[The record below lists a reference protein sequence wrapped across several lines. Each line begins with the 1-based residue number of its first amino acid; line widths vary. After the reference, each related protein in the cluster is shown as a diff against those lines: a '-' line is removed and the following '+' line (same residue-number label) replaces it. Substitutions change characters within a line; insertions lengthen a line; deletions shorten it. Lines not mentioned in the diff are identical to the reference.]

1 MTKPRKFLENI
12 EPFQTDFYRADWRL
26 KLNSN
31 ENIYGI
37 SDLIHNVIK
46 TINKEEIS
54 FYPAYGKL
62 TDKLAKKFE
71 LSKDNILLT
80 NGCDEALKIIMETFI
95 EENDEVL
102 TYNPTFSMPLL
113 YAKAFGGKIKQIE
126 YDENFVFNKD
136 KIIESA
142 TKDTKIIYISTPNNP
157 TGDLVRPSVVE
168 ILAQKLPDILLVVDC
183 TYVNFSQGV
192 VIEDYIDLMKK
203 FNNIIIVKSFSKD
216 YALAGLR
223 IGFALSNENTIK
235 YMKKISSP
243 YNVNSIAMHC
253 AISALND
260 EKRLNEIKELNENA
274 RYELF
279 NGLKNLGFEP
289 YESQANFILCNFK
302 SYCDFYYEKLKKNGV
317 IVQNFPKNSPIS
329 TCLRITV
336 PKLSGVKFILELLK
350 AKDVLIFDVDGVIF
364 DVSKSYL
371 MAIKETFE
379 HFSKKEIELSEIRE
393 TKNQGGMNCDWNV
406 VQFLLKKYGF
416 NVEMAE
422 IIAVFQDIFFN
433 PNDKNK
439 NKKYLIDEEKLL
451 ISSEIFEKLIQ
462 KYDLVVFSGRLKEE
476 VKYSF
481 EKFDIDKYFY
491 YYVTSDDLPK
501 NMLKP
506 HSKGVFEVLEH
517 CPHNDIKYLGD
528 SVDDIIS
535 GNGADVE
542 TIGVISPDS
551 DFGVMVNNFKHL
563 GANYILDDIKKV
575 VEFLEDIK

>member
-1 MTKPRKFLENI
+1 MISMNKFLDGI
-12 EPFQTDFYRADWRL
+12 EPFETDFYRKDWRL

-31 ENIYGI
+31 ENLYGI
-37 SDLIHNVIK
+37 SDLIFNVIK
-46 TINKEEIS
+46 SINKEDIS
-54 FYPAYGKL
+54 YYPAYGKL
-62 TDKLAKKFE
+62 VDKLAKIYE

-95 EENDEVL
+95 EEDDELL

-113 YAKAFGGKIKQIE
+113 YAKLNGGKIKQIE

-136 KIIESA
+136 KIIENVSS
-142 TKDTKIIYISTPNNP
+142 KTKIIYIATPNNP
-157 TGDLVRPSVVE
+157 TGDLVRPSIVE
-168 ILAQKLPDILLVVDC
+168 ILAQKLPNVLLVIDC
-183 TYVNFSQGV
+183 TYINFAQGV

-203 FNNIIIVKSFSKD
+203 FDNIVIVKSFSKD

-223 IGFALSNENTIK
+223 IGFALSNENFIAN
-235 YMKKISSP
+235 MKKVTSP
-243 YNVNSIAMHC
+243 YNVNIIAMNC

-274 RYELF
+274 RCELF
-279 NGLKNLGFEP
+279 KGLKNLGFEP
-289 YESQANFILCNFK
+289 FESHGNFILCDFK
-302 SYCDFYYEKLKKNGV
+302 SYCDFCYEKLKKNGI

-336 PKLSGVKFILELLK
+336 PKVSGVKLILELLK
-350 AKDVLIFDVDGVIF
+350 TKDVLIFDVDGVIF

-379 HFSKKEIELSEIRE
+379 YFSKKEIEISEIQE
-393 TKNQGGMNCDWNV
+393 VKNQGGMNCDWDV
-406 VQFLLKKYGF
+406 VQFLLKKYGY
-416 NVEMAE
+416 NIEIAE
-422 IIAVFQDIFFN
+422 IISVFQNLFFN
-433 PNDKNK
+433 PNDKSK
-439 NKKYLIDEEKLL
+439 TKKYLIDEEKLL
-451 ISSEIFEKLIQ
+451 ISPEIFEKLIQ
-462 KYDLVVFSGRLKEE
+462 KYDLVVFTGRLKEE
-476 VKYSF
+476 TKYSF
-481 EKFDIDKYFY
+481 DKFDIDKYFY

-506 HSKGVFEVLEH
+506 HSKGVFEILEH

-535 GNGADVE
+535 GNGANVE
-542 TIGVISPDS
+542 TIGVVSPDS

-575 VEFLEDIK
+575 VEFLKDIN